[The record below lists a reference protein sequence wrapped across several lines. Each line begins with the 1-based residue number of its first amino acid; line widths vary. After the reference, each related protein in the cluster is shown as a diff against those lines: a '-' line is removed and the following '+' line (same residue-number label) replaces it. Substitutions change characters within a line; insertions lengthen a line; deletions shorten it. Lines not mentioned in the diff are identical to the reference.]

1 MTYTFKLSRRLAISK
16 YATIVAAAVV
26 MAACNTDATAPDA
39 GPAAPT
45 TALTIRVVPSLVTV
59 ETNQTIHF
67 RGELREHGH
76 EALPTS
82 IVWASTGGVIDAS
95 GDFTAVTAG
104 TYKVVGKGRGRQ
116 NPDTAVVTVVS
127 PTPSVVGVSLTP
139 GTVTLVAGGTAAFT
153 ATGLLTDGSTT
164 AIGVVWQASGGTIDP
179 SGLFSAGTVA
189 GTYRVIATNTAGTL
203 ADTSSVTVS
212 APAPTPAPTLAQVFV
227 SPVSVTLAAGAT
239 KQFSA
244 YGKNS
249 VGDSVAVAVSFSA
262 TGGTM
267 SATGLY
273 AAGSTGGGYRVIASA
288 GGKADTAAVT
298 IAVSTPTPT
307 VSGGLYLGPFN
318 ASVPTSPVTMYL
330 NAQSPSQLKTQLAA
344 ARAGGYRIFAITAGG
359 NHAQYLDPATG
370 HWSFSLWKPMGVDR
384 YRADS
389 LVWRNYASDGTLL
402 GLSLVDEPQ
411 CAACWGGQVI
421 PWALV
426 DSAAKLSKQVFRG
439 VPHFTRSNATH
450 FAGYAFKH
458 LDGGMLQYSA
468 SMGTVGTWTANEVAV
483 AKANGYALMVG
494 VNAAR
499 GGKVVTGCIPSP
511 VTSTACAMSGAELT
525 TYLTALAADATV
537 VCGLTAWGPDA
548 AWWDS
553 YLAASGVR
561 SAMAGVATWAK
572 GRTMPNC
579 LKR

>member
-1 MTYTFKLSRRLAISK
+1 
-16 YATIVAAAVV
+16 
-26 MAACNTDATAPDA
+26 
-39 GPAAPT
+39 
-45 TALTIRVVPSLVTV
+45 
-59 ETNQTIHF
+59 
-67 RGELREHGH
+67 
-76 EALPTS
+76 
-82 IVWASTGGVIDAS
+82 
-95 GDFTAVTAG
+95 
-104 TYKVVGKGRGRQ
+104 
-116 NPDTAVVTVVS
+116 
-127 PTPSVVGVSLTP
+127 
-139 GTVTLVAGGTAAFT
+139 
-153 ATGLLTDGSTT
+153 
-164 AIGVVWQASGGTIDP
+164 
-179 SGLFSAGTVA
+179 
-189 GTYRVIATNTAGTL
+189 
-203 ADTSSVTVS
+203 VTVS
-212 APAPTPAPTLAQVFV
+212 APAPTPTPTLAQVYL
-227 SPVSVTLAAGAT
+227 SPASVTLSAGGT

-244 YGKNS
+244 YGKTS
-249 VGDSVAVAVSFSA
+249 VGDSVAVTVSFTG

-273 AAGSTGGGYRVIASA
+273 TAGTAGGAYRVVASA
-288 GGKADTAAVT
+288 NGKTDTSAVT
-298 IAVSTPTPT
+298 IAVTTPTPT

-359 NHAQYLDPATG
+359 GHAQYLSPTTG
-370 HWSFSLWKPMGVDR
+370 RWSFSLWKPIGVDR

-411 CAACWGGQVI
+411 CAACWGGQAI
-421 PWALV
+421 PWALI

-439 VPHFTRSNATH
+439 VPHFTRTNASH
-450 FAGYAFKH
+450 FGGYAFKH

-468 SMGTVGTWTANEVAV
+468 SMGPVGTWTASEVAI
-483 AKANGYALMVG
+483 AKSNGYALMVG

-499 GGKVVTGCIPSP
+499 GGKVVAGCIQSP
-511 VTSTACAMSGAELT
+511 VSATACAMSGAELT
-525 TYLTALAADATV
+525 AYLTALAADNSV

-548 AWWDS
+548 TWWDS

-572 GRTMPNC
+572 GRPAANC